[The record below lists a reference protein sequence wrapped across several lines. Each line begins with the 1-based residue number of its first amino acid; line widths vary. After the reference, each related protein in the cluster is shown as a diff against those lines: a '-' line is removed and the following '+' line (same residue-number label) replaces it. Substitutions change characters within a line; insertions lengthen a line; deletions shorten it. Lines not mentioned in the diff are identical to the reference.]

1 MPTCCVCGKELPN
14 KYAIAARCSEPGC
27 EAVFCTLHAATWNKR
42 CPDHGGSETT
52 PLHAE
57 EPHAESAESAEDRT
71 TERPNDRTTM
81 EETPTSDE
89 ALVKDAKA
97 RMPASRMRGIL
108 SAVGEFAAKAGKI
121 AGDLVRRIRN
131 EKDPEEMLKAID
143 ASLAANREKRR
154 PIFDRNTALATEIG
168 AKKKVYEAAPAA
180 RKKMLELELRNLLA
194 EYKANERQLTAFF
207 ENENALTVV
216 RGRLL
221 EQIALGMQTLK
232 EDDIDKLTDDIED
245 AVADAENISDAVRD
259 LDKAGKRRERDSDA
273 GSFADE
279 LAAFDAPSEE
289 THAESAESAEAK
301 PHAESAETVSLGS
314 PAGGAGERSEP
325 EGVAHAE
332 PAASPD
338 VRAPSRPVPES
349 PAEA

>member
-1 MPTCCVCGKELPN
+1 MPVCCVCGKELPN

-27 EAVFCTLHAATWNKR
+27 EAVFCTLHGATWNKR
-42 CPDHGGSETT
+42 CPAHGGSETT
-52 PLHAE
+52 PLHAAD
-57 EPHAESAESAEDRT
+57 PALAAPRN
-71 TERPNDRTTM
+71 P
-81 EETPTSDE
+81 ETPTTEPEPMPTETPTPDE

-97 RMPASRMRGIL
+97 KLPASRLHGIL
-108 SAVGEFAAKAGKI
+108 ASVGEFAAKAGKL
-121 AGDLVRRIRN
+121 AGDHVRRIRN
-131 EKDPEEMLKAID
+131 EKDPEEMLRSLD
-143 ASLAANREKRR
+143 ASLAANKEKRQ
-154 PIFDRNTALATEIG
+154 PLFDRNTALAAEIA

-245 AVADAENISDAVRD
+245 AVSEAENISDAVRD
-259 LDKAGKRRERDSDA
+259 LDKAGKRRERESDA
-273 GSFADE
+273 DSFADA
-279 LAAFDAPSEE
+279 LAAFDTPSEE
-289 THAESAESAEAK
+289 SHAESAEAI
-301 PHAESAETVSLGS
+301 PHAESAEKGGEIAPCEPPVA
-314 PAGGAGERSEP
+314 PA
-325 EGVAHAE
+325 
-332 PAASPD
+332 
-338 VRAPSRPVPES
+338 PES

>member
-1 MPTCCVCGKELPN
+1 MPACCVCGKELPN
-14 KYAIAARCSEPGC
+14 KWAVAARCLEPGC

-42 CPDHGGSETT
+42 CPAHGGSETS
-52 PLHAE
+52 PLHAQRAE
-57 EPHAESAESAEDRT
+57 EPRSESAEKRT
-71 TERPNDRTTM
+71 TEHPTM
-81 EETPTSDE
+81 EESPSPDE
-89 ALVKDAKA
+89 TLVKDAKA
-97 RMPASRMRGIL
+97 KMPASRLRGIL
-108 SAVGEFAAKAGKI
+108 ASVGDFAAKAGRL

-131 EKDPEEMLKAID
+131 EKDPEEMLKSLD
-143 ASLAANREKRR
+143 ASLAANREKRQ
-154 PIFDRNTALATEIG
+154 PIFDRNTALAAEIG
-168 AKKKVYEAAPAA
+168 AKKKAYEAAPAA

-232 EDDIDKLTDDIED
+232 EDDVDKLADDIED

-273 GSFADE
+273 ESFADA
-279 LAAFDAPSEE
+279 LAAFDDVP
-289 THAESAESAEAK
+289 
-301 PHAESAETVSLGS
+301 
-314 PAGGAGERSEP
+314 
-325 EGVAHAE
+325 AE
-332 PAASPD
+332 PAAEPAAPVAAAPAPVRPD
-338 VRAPSRPVPES
+338 GPAPAGPVPEA

>member
-1 MPTCCVCGKELPN
+1 MPTCCVCGKDLPN

-42 CPDHGGSETT
+42 CPAHGGSETT

-57 EPHAESAESAEDRT
+57 PAPAPAGDPT

-81 EETPTSDE
+81 STEDPTPDET
-89 ALVKDAKA
+89 LVKDAKA
-97 RMPASRMRGIL
+97 KLPASRLRGIL
-108 SAVGEFAAKAGKI
+108 ASVGEFAAKAGKL

-131 EKDPEEMLKAID
+131 EKDPEEMLRSLD
-143 ASLAANREKRR
+143 ASLAANKERR
-154 PIFDRNTALATEIG
+154 QPLFDRNAALAAEIG
-168 AKKKVYEAAPAA
+168 AKKKVYEAAPPA
-180 RKKMLELELRNLLA
+180 RRKMLELELRNLLA

-259 LDKAGKRRERDSDA
+259 LDKAGKRRERESDA
-273 GSFADE
+273 ESFADA
-279 LAAFDAPSEE
+279 LAAFDDIPAVPDPAAAP
-289 THAESAESAEAK
+289 A
-301 PHAESAETVSLGS
+301 
-314 PAGGAGERSEP
+314 
-325 EGVAHAE
+325 AE
-332 PAASPD
+332 PGPAAAD
-338 VRAPSRPVPES
+338 PSAAAPVPEPPS
-349 PAEA
+349 EA

>member
-1 MPTCCVCGKELPN
+1 MDTCCVCGRALPN
-14 KYAIAARCSEPGC
+14 KWAVAARCSEPGC
-27 EAVFCTLHAATWNKR
+27 EALFCTLHAATWNKR
-42 CPDHGGSETT
+42 CPAHGGSETH

-57 EPHAESAESAEDRT
+57 PTEKTHAEPAESANDRT
-71 TERPNDRTTM
+71 TERPNDQTTM
-81 EETPTSDE
+81 EEHPTADE
-89 ALVKDAKA
+89 TLVKDAKA
-97 RMPASRMRGIL
+97 KLPASRMRGIL
-108 SAVGEFAAKAGKI
+108 ASVGEFAAKAGRI

-143 ASLAANREKRR
+143 GSLAANKERR
-154 PIFDRNTALATEIG
+154 QPLFDRNTALAAEIG
-168 AKKKVYEAAPAA
+168 AKKKVYEAAPPA

-245 AVADAENISDAVRD
+245 AVSEAENISDAVRD
-259 LDKAGKRRERDSDA
+259 LDKAGARRERESDA
-273 GSFADE
+273 DSFADA
-279 LAAFDAPSEE
+279 LAAFDTPSGDLD
-289 THAESAESAEAK
+289 T
-301 PHAESAETVSLGS
+301 HAESAETVS
-314 PAGGAGERSEP
+314 
-325 EGVAHAE
+325 HAE
-332 PAASPD
+332 AAEAVSRATSASPD
-338 VRAPSRPVPES
+338 GRAPTRPIPES